1 MMLASELFAQSRPP
15 VTSPNSFQ
23 AVTSHLDAGGDLY
36 LYLNPEDWLKG
47 LSGQINQWRN
57 LANAAPNSSPAD
69 RLNVARSF
77 DVLTSVVKNS
87 GIEDVGGFGMTSIAR
102 EKGLYRNIY
111 MLYHAKGKDSGYM
124 WSVFGRK
131 PHPLDAID
139 LLPANTV
146 FASFSDIDL
155 PLVWSILNKEIGQS
169 GIPNAKETLQ
179 TLPLQ
184 FAAMTGVGF
193 DTVLNSLD
201 GTYGVVL
208 SVDESRPNSPAGFSP
223 QIPDFAV
230 MLVLKVKN
238 ESIFNALDTTM
249 MRAPGVIRN
258 DRNGFKMR
266 SVPQQ
271 GSQPV
276 STRTSIAQ
284 SGEYFFFSTSDKLIE
299 QALAV
304 RTGATPGLKS
314 RDEFKKLAQGVPDQ
328 GNSFLFTSQ
337 KATEM
342 ISRLMQTRLGASS
355 QAGLGAV
362 QAQLVTAM
370 FGASNTVGAYRVSA
384 NTDEGW
390 LSIGN
395 GGQNPANLAMLPFTV
410 VPLMAASTMAA
421 NTAVPN
427 LVRSGDA
434 ANEAAAVAN
443 LRTIAAAETTYA
455 ATHGNFG
462 IMPVLIRNGLLDS
475 RFASAIEG
483 YQFAI
488 LISGGSYTATATP
501 VSPDTGRYGYF
512 VTTDGLVRY
521 SNVPALAP
529 AGQGG
534 QPVRSGPR

>member
-1 MMLASELFAQSRPP
+1 
-15 VTSPNSFQ
+15 
-23 AVTSHLDAGGDLY
+23 
-36 LYLNPEDWLKG
+36 
-47 LSGQINQWRN
+47 
-57 LANAAPNSSPAD
+57 
-69 RLNVARSF
+69 
-77 DVLTSVVKNS
+77 
-87 GIEDVGGFGMTSIAR
+87 
-102 EKGLYRNIY
+102 
-111 MLYHAKGKDSGYM
+111 
-124 WSVFGRK
+124 
-131 PHPLDAID
+131 
-139 LLPANTV
+139 
-146 FASFSDIDL
+146 
-155 PLVWSILNKEIGQS
+155 
-169 GIPNAKETLQ
+169 
-179 TLPLQ
+179 
-184 FAAMTGVGF
+184 MTGVGF
-193 DTVLNSLD
+193 DAVLNSLD
-201 GTYGVVL
+201 GTYGVVV
-208 SVDESRPNSPAGFSP
+208 SVDESRPNSPGGLSP

-249 MRAPGVIRN
+249 MRVPGVTRT

-271 GSQPV
+271 GSQPF
-276 STRTSIAQ
+276 SMRTSIAQ
-284 SGEYFFFSTSDKLIE
+284 SGEYFFLSTSDKLIE

-304 RTGATPGLKS
+304 RTGAAPGLKS

-342 ISRLMQTRLGASS
+342 MSRLLQTRLGGSS
-355 QAGLGAV
+355 QGGLGAV
-362 QAQLVTAM
+362 QAQLLTAM

-410 VPLMAASTMAA
+410 VPLMAASAMAA

-427 LVRSGDA
+427 AVPNLAHSGEA

-462 IMPVLIRNGLLDS
+462 IMPVLIRNGLLAP
-475 RFASAIEG
+475 RFTSEIAG

-488 LISGGSYTATATP
+488 LISGGSYTATAIP
-501 VSPDTGRYGYF
+501 ASPDTGRYGYF
-512 VTTDGLVRY
+512 VTTDGIVRY

-534 QPVRSGPR
+534 QPVRSGIR